1 MEQKKKLCDGPPPE
15 DTCRYSEQAAEG
27 AVRRVFSILGVDVD
41 DPESVEKFRD
51 SLRFGK
57 AMHQA
62 ASKGA
67 VAFISAFGGVLC
79 YFIVELITGRKL
91 N

>member
-1 MEQKKKLCDGPPPE
+1 MTQYQCEGPSKE
-15 DTCRYSEQAAEG
+15 DTCKYSEQAADN
-27 AVRRVFSILGVDVD
+27 AVKRVFAILGVDVE
-41 DPESVEKFRD
+41 DPESVERFRD

>member
-1 MEQKKKLCDGPPPE
+1 MTRHQCEGPSTE
-15 DTCRYSEQAAEG
+15 DTCRYSEQAADN
-27 AVRRVFSILGVDVD
+27 AVKRVFAILGVDIE
-41 DPESVEKFRD
+41 DPESVERFRD

-67 VAFISAFGGVLC
+67 IAFISAFGGVLC